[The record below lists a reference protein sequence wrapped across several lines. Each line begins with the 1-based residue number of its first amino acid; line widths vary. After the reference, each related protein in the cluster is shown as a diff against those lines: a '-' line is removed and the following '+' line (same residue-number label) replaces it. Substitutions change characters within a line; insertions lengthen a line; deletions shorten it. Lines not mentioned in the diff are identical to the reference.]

1 MSTTTTDNNDRSFSI
16 ALNVSGVTAATGD
29 SSLPEGYYRAVVSD
43 MYVSPEKPNRVVI
56 KVRVSEGAS
65 AGVLRTTGLNI
76 PTSPDDKVRAYWRA
90 LLESVGYTSTQLDN
104 GQITLGADAVV
115 GRTAHIYYMP
125 KDEEAGV
132 QYDRV
137 SFYPPAA
144 WADASA
150 NFQPGMKA
158 AQPSA
163 TRSVGTSAAG
173 SRLGGGA
180 APAPSVTPAADSALG
195 GAVSRS
201 SILNRLAGGAS
212 A

>member
-1 MSTTTTDNNDRSFSI
+1 MNTITDNNDRSFSI

-29 SSLPEGYYRAVVSD
+29 NALPEGYYRAAVTD

-56 KVRVSEGAS
+56 KVRVSEGAN
-65 AGVLRTTGLNI
+65 AGTMRTTGINM

-90 LLESVGYTSTQLDN
+90 LLESVGYTAAQLDN
-104 GQITLGADAVV
+104 GQIMLGADAIV

-137 SFYPPAA
+137 NFYPPAT

-150 NFQPGMKA
+150 NFQPGLKA
-158 AQPSA
+158 AQPSG
-163 TRSVGTSAAG
+163 TRSVGGAPSPT
-173 SRLGGGA
+173 RLGGA
-180 APAPSVTPAADSALG
+180 APAPAVTPAAESALG
-195 GAVSRS
+195 GAASRS
-201 SILNRLAGGAS
+201 SILSRLAGGNAS

>member
-1 MSTTTTDNNDRSFSI
+1 MNTITDNNDRSFSI

-29 SSLPEGYYRAVVSD
+29 NALPEGYYRAAVTD

-56 KVRVSEGAS
+56 KVRVSEGAN
-65 AGVLRTTGLNI
+65 AGTMRTTGINM

-90 LLESVGYTSTQLDN
+90 LLESVGYTAAQLDN
-104 GQITLGADAVV
+104 GQITLGADAIV

-137 SFYPPAA
+137 NFYPPAT

-150 NFQPGMKA
+150 NFQPGLKA
-158 AQPSA
+158 AQPSG
-163 TRSVGTSAAG
+163 TRSVGGAPSPT
-173 SRLGGGA
+173 RLGGA
-180 APAPSVTPAADSALG
+180 APAPAVTPAAESALG
-195 GAVSRS
+195 GAASRS
-201 SILNRLAGGAS
+201 SILSRLAGGNAS

>member
-1 MSTTTTDNNDRSFSI
+1 MTTTVIDNNDRSFSI
-16 ALNVSGVTAATGD
+16 AINLSGVSAATGD
-29 SSLPEGYYRAVVSD
+29 NALPEGYYRAVVTD
-43 MYVSPEKPNRVVI
+43 MYVGPEKPNRVVI
-56 KVRVSEGAS
+56 KVRVSEGAN
-65 AGVLRTTGLNI
+65 AGTMRTTGINI
-76 PTSPDDKVRAYWRA
+76 PTSADDKVRAYWRA
-90 LLESVGYTSTQLDN
+90 LLESVGYTAAQLDN
-104 GQITLGADAVV
+104 GQITLGADAIV

-137 SFYPPAA
+137 NFYPPAS

-158 AQPSA
+158 AAPSS
-163 TRSVGTSAAG
+163 TRAAG
-173 SRLGGGA
+173 GAAPSPTRLGGA
-180 APAPSVTPAADSALG
+180 APAPAVTPAAESALG
-195 GAVSRS
+195 SAVSRS